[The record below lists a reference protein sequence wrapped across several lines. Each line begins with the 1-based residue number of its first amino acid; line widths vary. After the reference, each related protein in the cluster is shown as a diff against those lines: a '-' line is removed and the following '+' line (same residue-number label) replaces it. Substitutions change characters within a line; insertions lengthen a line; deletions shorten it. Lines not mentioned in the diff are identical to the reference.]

1 MKSMFEQEKIM
12 DYKKLIIEM
21 LDKLD
26 SEQLKPVYF
35 FIRGM
40 LGEKQNGVYEEQ
52 YETPDYIS
60 RRMFL

>member
-1 MKSMFEQEKIM
+1 M
-12 DYKKLIIEM
+12 DYKKIIMDM

>member
-12 DYKKLIIEM
+12 DYKKIIMDM

-26 SEQLKPVYF
+26 NKQLEYVYF

-40 LGEKQNGVYEEQ
+40 VGEK
-52 YETPDYIS
+52 
-60 RRMFL
+60 

>member
-1 MKSMFEQEKIM
+1 MKSMFEREKIM

-40 LGEKQNGVYEEQ
+40 LGEK
-52 YETPDYIS
+52 
-60 RRMFL
+60 